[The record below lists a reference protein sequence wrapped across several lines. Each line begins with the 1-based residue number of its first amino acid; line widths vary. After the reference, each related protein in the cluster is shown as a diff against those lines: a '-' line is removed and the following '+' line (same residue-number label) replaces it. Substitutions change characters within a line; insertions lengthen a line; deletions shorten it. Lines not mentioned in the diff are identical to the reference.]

1 MKTDLCL
8 HKQISEKYV
17 DTLIL
22 DSFLSGISSHR
33 FCEIL
38 CEFCGYIKFHAVI
51 GIFKLYNYYCYIHL
65 CCWMTGGSLIK
76 LAYVDKSQETRE
88 VGIFIFHIHVYIF
101 INISNCTSVKL
112 AAYPQSKNTCKKL
125 ESSPTTHVT
134 ETSFLH
140 VLDPP
145 DHFGA
150 IYIFDHFFTYIHN
163 LDFFSTNFP

>member
-1 MKTDLCL
+1 
-8 HKQISEKYV
+8 
-17 DTLIL
+17 
-22 DSFLSGISSHR
+22 
-33 FCEIL
+33 
-38 CEFCGYIKFHAVI
+38 
-51 GIFKLYNYYCYIHL
+51 
-65 CCWMTGGSLIK
+65 MTGGSLIK

-112 AAYPQSKNTCKKL
+112 AAYPQSKNTPKKL

-150 IYIFDHFFTYIHN
+150 IYISIYPLFGGCFWTFGESAVECEYAAYFTDVQKEWMHG
-163 LDFFSTNFP
+163 